1 MDGDPER
8 RIEAL
13 CAEGKLSDAA
23 ALCAE
28 TGQQLRA
35 AELYERACDFGAAAE
50 QALEGG
56 DSRMA
61 MRLVALSGRQGLAER
76 ISAAILAREP
86 PAIIVQVAAD
96 LCGRNYPRHGAT
108 LYQGA
113 GKHLEAAQAFERGGA
128 TAEAASC
135 YDEAGEP
142 AQAARLLESA
152 LRDQS
157 EAEPDRLRV
166 ALGELYGRH
175 GKHEAAVRALQQV
188 PSESPW
194 RAAGLPTLARCL
206 EQLGLRQALV
216 DLAPELER
224 HSVTSAGGSA
234 ADHDGGHETTLF
246 GRYGVVNEVAVTP
259 HARLVEAIDKLSGQR
274 VAVKILASRARG
286 LGRDALE
293 RFVREARALA
303 KLRHPNVVPLLD
315 FVDEGPA
322 MVLAW
327 MAGGSLRD
335 LMDREVLSPA
345 RAAEIAGAVL
355 GALGEAH
362 RLGILHRDIKPSNLL
377 FDASGTARLADFGAA
392 HMSESAA
399 TVTVG
404 DIGTVAYMAPEQ
416 RMGQAATV
424 RSDLYSV
431 GVLLFEMLTGELP
444 RRGVEVSP
452 AHPDL
457 DEAHDGLLRQLL
469 AEGPTD
475 RFDGA
480 LEARAAL
487 EAVPWPTRIVASQKP
502 AKTDPGAD
510 LSPKPAVADDRL
522 VPPRRAG
529 DGPAPSLWR
538 HDCWLERDVLVLPLR
553 DAALARAAAFARAG
567 HPALPTV
574 LRADAGAG
582 QIWVELP
589 QGPSLAVG
597 GDSPNRAE
605 LERLREALESLHRAG
620 GAHGVVDLDH
630 IHRHAGEVVLGYPVH
645 APVEATAAAD
655 LRSLERLAARGSGD
669 RA

>member
-1 MDGDPER
+1 MGGDPER

-13 CAEGKLSDAA
+13 CAEGKLSHAA
-23 ALCAE
+23 AACVEA
-28 TGQQLRA
+28 GQWLRA

-50 QALEGG
+50 QALQGG
-56 DSRMA
+56 DSRSA
-61 MRLVALSGRQGLAER
+61 MRLVALSGRQGLADR
-76 ISAAILAREP
+76 ITAAVVAREQ
-86 PAIIVQVAAD
+86 PATIVQVAAD
-96 LCGRNYPRHGAT
+96 LCARDYPRHGAV

-113 GKHLEAAQAFERGGA
+113 GKPLEAARAFERGGA
-128 TAEAASC
+128 TAEAAKC

-157 EAEPDRLRV
+157 DAEPDRLRV

-188 PSESPW
+188 APGSVW

-206 EQLGLRQALV
+206 DQLGLRQALV
-216 DLAPELER
+216 DLEPELKQ
-224 HSVTSAGGSA
+224 HGVTS
-234 ADHDGGHETTLF
+234 DGATVSERGATYEATLY
-246 GRYGVVNEVAVTP
+246 GRYGVVNEVAMTP

-286 LGRDALE
+286 LGRDALD

-315 FVDEGPA
+315 FVGEGPA

-327 MAGGSLRD
+327 MAGGSLRA
-335 LMDREVLSPA
+335 LMDREVVSPA

-355 GALGEAH
+355 GALAEAH

-377 FDASGTARLADFGAA
+377 FDEAGTARLADFGAA
-392 HMSESAA
+392 HMSESEA

-416 RMGQAATV
+416 RLGRAATV

-431 GVLLFEMLTGELP
+431 GVLLFEMLTGDLP
-444 RRGVEVSP
+444 RGVVQVSH

-457 DEAHDGLLRQLL
+457 EDHHDALLRQLL
-469 AEGPTD
+469 AEGPED

-480 LEARAAL
+480 LEARGAI
-487 EAVPWPTRIVASQKP
+487 EAFSWPTRIVDRQRSSEAPSSAEGP
-502 AKTDPGAD
+502 ADQAPGD
-510 LSPKPAVADDRL
+510 ERL
-522 VPPRRAG
+522 VAPRRAG
-529 DGPAPSLWR
+529 EGAEEPLCR
-538 HDCWLERDVLVLPLR
+538 HDLWLARDVLVLPLE
-553 DAALARAAAFARAG
+553 DEVLSRAAAFARAS

-574 LRADAGAG
+574 LRAEPSERQIWIELSRGQSLAAGAA
-582 QIWVELP
+582 
-589 QGPSLAVG
+589 SL
-597 GDSPNRAE
+597 SPAE
-605 LERLREALESLHRAG
+605 SQRLRAALQVLHRAG
-620 GAHGVVDLDH
+620 GAHGAVDAAH
-630 IHRHAGEVVLGYPVH
+630 VHRHAGEVHLSYPIS
-645 APVEATAAAD
+645 APVEATAAGD
-655 LRSLERLAARGSGD
+655 LRSLAQLTGEVAGNHR
-669 RA
+669 